1 MRQPFCNSDNKILI
15 NNLRF
20 NSQITFLQFFIT
32 IGEFIMFKYAIIAVV
47 FLLSQLG
54 YAQDTTNIMQLVR
67 DDVQLQKKA
76 ILAENLQMTDAQ
88 AKEFWKIYN
97 EYQYKLSKIGDR
109 VVDNIEDFA
118 KNYENLTDEKA
129 EDILDNS
136 FDINEEKFELL
147 KDYTKEI
154 AKKIDIKLAARFY
167 QIERLLTTIIDL
179 QVMSQIP
186 LVEHK

>member
-1 MRQPFCNSDNKILI
+1 
-15 NNLRF
+15 
-20 NSQITFLQFFIT
+20 
-32 IGEFIMFKYAIIAVV
+32 MFKYAIIAVV